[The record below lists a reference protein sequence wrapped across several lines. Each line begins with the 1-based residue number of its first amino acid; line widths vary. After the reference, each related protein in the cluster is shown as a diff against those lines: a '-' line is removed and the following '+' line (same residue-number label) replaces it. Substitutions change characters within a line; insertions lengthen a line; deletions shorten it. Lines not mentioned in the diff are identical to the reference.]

1 MWRFVLEWIIRIVT
15 AVILGPVVCYLWN
28 HSLVYTFSIAP
39 LTPFSGM
46 CLVLLIFVFRFL
58 WLLNVNVYDVL
69 NKVEQNAGS
78 NKR

>member
-1 MWRFVLEWIIRIVT
+1 MQIIFEWIIRILISIV
-15 AVILGPVVCYLWN
+15 LGPVVCYLWN

-46 CLVLLIFVFRFL
+46 CFVLLLFVIRFAWTL
-58 WLLNVNVYDVL
+58 IVNVNGMYKKTED
-69 NKVEQNAGS
+69 NAGS